1 MTATAIAL
9 LLTIPSLILAC
20 RKAETPAT
28 ETTAA
33 APPPA
38 TEPAP
43 ATPEVASATPA
54 IDACAVLPR
63 ETVVKLFGPLKEGPA
78 NDTGLSKEKL
88 CKYTNEDGSWL
99 QVSLYGTDRWEL
111 QKNLLPNPPTP
122 IASLGDE
129 AFSIK
134 RGTDS
139 VVFVRKGG
147 GVLEISCS
155 CDRSKAEALAAA
167 GVSSM

>member
-9 LLTIPSLILAC
+9 LLTIPSLIFAC
-20 RKAETPAT
+20 RKAEAPAT

-33 APPPA
+33 TPPSTP
-38 TEPAP
+38 EPAP
-43 ATPEVASATPA
+43 APEVAGATPA
-54 IDACAVLPR
+54 VDACAVLSR
-63 ETVVKLFGPLKEGPA
+63 ETVVKLFGPLKEGPT

-88 CKYTNEDGSWL
+88 CKYTNEEGSWL
-99 QVSLYGTDRWEL
+99 QVSLYGTDRWEM

-122 IASLGDE
+122 IAALGDE

-147 GVLEISCS
+147 GVLEVSCS
-155 CDRSKAEALAAA
+155 CDRSKAEALAVA
-167 GVSSM
+167 GAPSI